1 MIIKIIIII
10 IIIIVFIII
19 KIVII
24 IIIIII
30 IITSYDNNKTLVN
43 EGYTLQLEQKPYGP
57 PLQYSTAQKEVTTL
71 RLVSLETRVS
81 SRENQ

>member
-1 MIIKIIIII
+1 MIIKIII

-19 KIVII
+19 KIVI

-71 RLVSLETRVS
+71 RLVSLETRLS

>member
-1 MIIKIIIII
+1 MIIKIIII

-19 KIVII
+19 KIV

-71 RLVSLETRVS
+71 RLVSLETRLS